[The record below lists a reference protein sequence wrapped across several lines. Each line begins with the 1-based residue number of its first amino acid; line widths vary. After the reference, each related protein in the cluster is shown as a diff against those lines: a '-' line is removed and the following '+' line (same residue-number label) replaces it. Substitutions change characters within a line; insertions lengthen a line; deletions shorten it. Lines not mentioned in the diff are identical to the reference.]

1 MIKYGNMVLEPEVKE
16 KRVISNGSL
25 RKNREVVPVEKLE
38 VVSMDN
44 DYRKDMSEL
53 EKAIFKLEND
63 FNALKRGVKVKGKY
77 YGKKRGIVRTGI
89 KEDWWM
95 VKGAFGSGISDCE
108 KIRQELVRLQ
118 ALKMKG

>member
-1 MIKYGNMVLEPEVKE
+1 MLLEKEVKE

-38 VVSMDN
+38 VANMDN

-53 EKAIFKLEND
+53 DRAIFKLEND

-77 YGKKRGIVRTGI
+77 YGKKHGIIRTGR

-95 VKGAFGSGISDCE
+95 ITGGYGKGISKCE

-118 ALKMKG
+118 ALKIKG